1 MIGFGGILPI
11 QINPLAVNPKKIL
24 LLGPAWPYRGGP
36 ALFMT
41 FVHEALKGEFEVRFV
56 NFIMMYPRLLFP
68 GTTPLDVSS
77 VHHKKVPGPR
87 LLHTLNPWYWWKTAQ
102 YIRREN
108 PDLILYDWYQPF
120 FGPMFFGIGLLLPGR
135 LRKRMVAISENVISH
150 EARSI
155 DRFLTIIG
163 LYWSR
168 AFLALSHQ
176 VEKDLKPFQKNRPVY
191 RSELPVFD
199 AYQKSVL
206 TRDKLLQKFGISTED
221 RVLLFFGYIRH
232 YKGLDLLIDALKI
245 LRNEDNRYRLLIAGE
260 SYEDVNLYHQQIE
273 KNSLRSA
280 VYFQEA
286 YIDNAEVG
294 DWFEVADVVVLPYR
308 SATQSGILNMAYGFH
323 KPVIITDVGGLGEFV
338 REGKTGIIVKE
349 ASAASIA
356 AGIETFFL
364 QKETTNFA
372 EEIKKQISGNAFS
385 DIKNTIGQIV
395 EGIAPRY

>member
-1 MIGFGGILPI
+1 M
-11 QINPLAVNPKKIL
+11 AEKPKKIL

-56 NFIMMYPRLLFP
+56 NFIMMYPRILFP

-108 PDLILYDWYQPF
+108 PDLILFDWYQPF
-120 FGPMFFGIGLLLPGR
+120 FGPMFFGIGILLPRR
-135 LRKRMVAISENVISH
+135 LRQRMVAITENVISH
-150 EARSI
+150 EARFV
-155 DRFLTIIG
+155 DRFLTRLG
-163 LYWSR
+163 LFWAK
-168 AFLALSHQ
+168 AFLALSNQ
-176 VEKDLKPFQKNRPVY
+176 VEKDLQPYQKNLPVY

-199 AYQKSVL
+199 AYQKSSL
-206 TRDKLLQKFGISTED
+206 TLEKLQHKFGIAHED

-245 LRNEDNRYRLLIAGE
+245 LRKEDSRYRLLIAGE
-260 SYEDVNLYHQQIE
+260 SYEDVNIYYQQIE
-273 KNSLRSA
+273 KNGLGSA
-280 VYFQEA
+280 VYFQDA

-294 DWFEVADVVVLPYR
+294 DWFEVADAVVLPYR
-308 SATQSGILNMAYGFH
+308 SATQSGILNMAYGFL

-356 AGIETFFL
+356 AGIQAFYEK
-364 QKETTNFA
+364 KESVHYS
-372 EEIKKQISGNAFS
+372 EEIKKQISGNAFA
-385 DIKNTIGQIV
+385 DIQNTIGQMV
-395 EGIAPRY
+395 DKVNPSF

>member
-1 MIGFGGILPI
+1 
-11 QINPLAVNPKKIL
+11 
-24 LLGPAWPYRGGP
+24 
-36 ALFMT
+36 MT

-56 NFIMMYPRLLFP
+56 NFIMMYPRILFP

-87 LLHTLNPWYWWKTAQ
+87 LLHTLNPWYWWKTAK
-102 YIRREN
+102 YIRKEN

-120 FGPMFFGIGLLLPGR
+120 FGPMFYGIGLLLPR
-135 LRKRMVAISENVISH
+135 KLRKRMAAITENVISH
-150 EARSI
+150 EARFI
-155 DRFLTIIG
+155 DRFLTRIG

-168 AFLALSHQ
+168 AYLALSNQ
-176 VEKDLKPFQKNRPVY
+176 VVQDLKPFQSNQPVF

-199 AYQKSVL
+199 AYQKSGL
-206 TRDKLLQKFGISTED
+206 TREKLHHKFGVAPED
-221 RVLLFFGYIRH
+221 RILLFFGYIRH

-245 LRNEDNRYRLLIAGE
+245 LRQEDSRYRLLIAGE
-260 SYEDVNLYHQQIE
+260 SYEDVNIYHQHIE
-273 KNSLRSA
+273 KNGLGSA

-294 DWFEVADVVVLPYR
+294 DWFEAADVVVLPYR
-308 SATQSGILNMAYGFH
+308 TATQSGILNMAYGFH

-356 AGIETFFL
+356 VGIQAFYL
-364 QKETTNFA
+364 KKETTNFA
-372 EEIKKQISGNAFS
+372 EEIQKQISGNAFA
-385 DIKNTIGQIV
+385 DIQNTIGQMVNKINPT
-395 EGIAPRY
+395 I